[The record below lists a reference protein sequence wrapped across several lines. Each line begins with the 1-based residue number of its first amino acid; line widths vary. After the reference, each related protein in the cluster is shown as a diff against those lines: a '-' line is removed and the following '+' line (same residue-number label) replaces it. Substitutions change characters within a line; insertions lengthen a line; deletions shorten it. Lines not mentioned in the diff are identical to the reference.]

1 MQRVIIFEGPD
12 RTGKTN
18 IAQEVSRRIG
28 IPYFKNDAD
37 IKNFLNPKDYFV
49 NTLRYADPYFL
60 SYLAQT
66 KSSVIID
73 RHYPSEWV
81 YSKVFKRKTDM
92 KAMRRTDD
100 FLAELGAKI
109 VITWRSD
116 YSNREDDQFPDV
128 ITEKKLQQIHDGY
141 VAFREWT
148 KCESIWLNVD
158 DENLNRETDDVLN
171 DLDLRLKPLQFS
183 GHIDPFDLE
192 EETEEASVDDDLDE
206 IESSTNSEGVI
217 YPNPDNDW
225 SDVVW
230 DSEEVE

>member
-18 IAQEVSRRIG
+18 IAQEISRRINV
-28 IPYFKNDAD
+28 PYFKNDAEV
-37 IKNFLNPKDYFV
+37 KNFLNPKDYYV

-60 SYLAQT
+60 SYLIQT
-66 KSSVIID
+66 RSSVIID

-100 FLAELGAKI
+100 ALAELGAKI

-116 YSNREDDQFPDV
+116 YNDREDDQFPDV
-128 ITEKKLQQIHDGY
+128 ITAKKLQAIHDGY

-158 DENLNRETDDVLN
+158 DENLDREVDDVLN
-171 DLDLRLKPLQFS
+171 DLNLRPKPLEFT
-183 GHIDPFDLE
+183 GRFDPFDLTEETDVDE
-192 EETEEASVDDDLDE
+192 EEAEASTEVE
-206 IESSTNSEGVI
+206 NAI
-217 YPNPDNDW
+217 YPDPDSDW

>member
-18 IAQEVSRRIG
+18 IAQEVSRRIS
-28 IPYFKNDAD
+28 IPYFKNDAEV
-37 IKNFLNPKDYFV
+37 KNFLDPKDYYV

-66 KSSVIID
+66 QSSVIID

-81 YSKVFKRKTDM
+81 YSKVFNRKTDM

-128 ITEKKLQQIHDGY
+128 ITEKKLQLIHDAY
-141 VAFREWT
+141 IEFRNWT

-158 DENLNRETDDVLN
+158 DEDLDREVTDVIN
-171 DLDLRLKPLQFS
+171 DLGLRSQLSQLEDRL
-183 GHIDPFDLE
+183 IDPFDPRE
-192 EETEEASVDDDLDE
+192 GESEDDLDE
-206 IESSTNSEGVI
+206 VDPLPESV
-217 YPNPDNDW
+217 YPNPDHDW

-230 DSEEVE
+230 DSEETE